1 MTKAYLMTSL
11 IEKMQSPDQDF
22 RFMGLNDL
30 MTEIKQDQSCFVG
43 DEAVENKVLMQVLAL
58 VEDKISEVKNQAV
71 KCLGQ
76 LIKIIRQPQMETV
89 VDKLIDFSGG
99 QDEELRDISGL
110 ALKTITAELPP
121 DGKIAATACAK
132 LTPKLLGQISN
143 PTTPPEALVETLA
156 ILSIL
161 ISRFP
166 AHLSSAT
173 LSPQPLTV
181 LAPLLVHPRP
191 VVRKRA
197 IITLAQFVPI
207 SQGYLFTDLL
217 ATHVF
222 PFLASN
228 ANLEKQRTT
237 VHLVAAVARTA
248 PTQIAPVLGE
258 IVPGVLTAVQRDD
271 DELREGSL
279 QALEALLLRCPTEI
293 TPYVGP
299 IVQAGNQYIKYDPN
313 YAGDDEDEEMA
324 DADDDDDEEAEL
336 DEYSDDEDTSYK
348 IRRSATKLLAA
359 IVGTRPELLASLYKD
374 VSPVL
379 ISRFGDREETVR
391 LEVWA
396 TYVVLL
402 NQTALYGGQP
412 QSRDDSSLKRKRDP
426 ETMDVEEG
434 PYSLLKAQVP
444 ALSKALLNQLK
455 SAKTPPAT
463 LQAGFALLHALLD
476 VLPGSLATQVT
487 SITATS
493 KSILSQPPS
502 TSTSALHLTCLSF
515 LALFFASHSPPT
527 FASSLPNLTPALL
540 RSLGE
545 RHPRVASETFRVFSA
560 LLNAL
565 KPLKAGGEWPEA
577 VYEQA
582 VARLCA
588 HDTDAEVRACAETC
602 VGDLWVC
609 ATDVVRGRDRRE
621 WEAICRPGA
630 KSDGAVKV
638 VTRVAKEVPGAL
650 GDAWVNGCVEWA
662 MGLLKRGGR
671 AGKMEVFQGLDV
683 LLRSYT
689 SGVPTA
695 LPPALVPQVKSY
707 LSTSDIPLLSQALS
721 LLALLLELAPTTTF
735 PEIES
740 DLLPDIYRVAHS
752 PLVSGAALDSL
763 LSFCAALVSADH
775 QIATHLVPNLVIAVE
790 KAPKGE
796 ASPNNVAKAVAQIVR
811 SQQAIAAGTIA
822 QYAKNIKKTSKAKPT
837 TVVLSLLILG
847 ELGRFIDMSN
857 QQEIFRDAIEHFASE
872 QEEIRAAASFAA
884 GNIAIGSLQQFLP
897 AIVKIVKSDAKKRL
911 LSLHALKEVVT
922 HCSQGQLEG
931 VADMLWVPL
940 FENSEN
946 SEETTRNVA
955 AACLGKLATTH
966 PSRYLPQ
973 LHARVNDPNAAAR
986 ATVVSAIR
994 YTFAETS
1001 MSYDELL
1008 APLLV
1013 DFLSLMLDQDL
1024 TVRRLAL
1031 SALNS
1036 AARTKPHLIR
1046 EHLPALLP
1054 SLYKETFT
1062 NPDLIRT
1069 VQMGPWTHKV
1079 DDGLDARKTAY
1090 ETMYTLLDTC
1100 LAKLEL
1106 PTFLGRVL
1114 PGLADDSDEIK
1125 VISHMMLFRLS
1136 QVAPAAVSQKL
1147 DEATP
1152 ELEKTMKGATVTKD
1166 TVKQDLERALEL
1178 QRSALR
1184 AVAALSKIGTGA
1196 SPRFDAFVEDLKKNP
1211 QWGAEFKEL
1220 AAQA

>member
-30 MTEIKQDQSCFVG
+30 MNEIKQDQSCFVG
-43 DEAVENKVLMQVLAL
+43 DEAVENKVLTQVLAL

-76 LIKIIRQPQMETV
+76 LIKIIRQSQMETV
-89 VDKLIDFSGG
+89 
-99 QDEELRDISGL
+99 DEELRDISGL

-228 ANLEKQRTT
+228 ANLDRQRTT

-248 PTQIAPVLGE
+248 PTQIAPVLAE
-258 IVPGVLTAVQRDD
+258 IVPGVLKAGQRDD

-279 QALEALLLRCPTEI
+279 QASSSSLLLRCPTEI
-293 TPYVGP
+293 TPYVSS
-299 IVQAGNQYIKYDPN
+299 IVQAGIQYIKYDPN

-324 DADDDDDEEAEL
+324 DADDDDEEEAEL

-348 IRRSATKLLAA
+348 IRRSATKLLSA
-359 IVGTRPELLASLYKD
+359 IVGTRPELLSAIYKD

-391 LEVWA
+391 REVWA

-402 NQTALYGGQP
+402 NQTALYGGHP
-412 QSRDDSSLKRKRDP
+412 QSKDDSSLKRKRNP
-426 ETMDVEEG
+426 ETMEVEEG

-444 ALSKALLNQLK
+444 AMSKALLNQLK
-455 SAKTPPAT
+455 SPKTPPAT
-463 LQAGFALLHALLD
+463 LQDGFALLHALLD
-476 VLPGSLATQVT
+476 VLPGSLASQVT
-487 SITATS
+487 SITTTS

-502 TSTSALHLTCLSF
+502 TTTSTLHLACLSF
-515 LALFFASHSPPT
+515 LALFFATHSPPT

-540 RSLGE
+540 RSLNE

-560 LLNAL
+560 LLNAV
-565 KPLKAGGEWPEA
+565 KPIKPGSEWPEA
-577 VYEQA
+577 VYEQS
-582 VARLCA
+582 VARLTA

-602 VGDLWVC
+602 IGDLWVC
-609 ATDVVRGRDRRE
+609 ATDVVKSRDRRE
-621 WEAICRPGA
+621 WEAICRAGA
-630 KSDGAVKV
+630 KTEGAVKV

-689 SGVPTA
+689 GGVPAA
-695 LPPALVPQVKSY
+695 LPPALVPQIKQY
-707 LSTSDIPLLSQALS
+707 LSTADIPLLSQALS

-740 DLLPDIYRVAHS
+740 DLLPDIYRIAHS

-763 LSFCAALVSADH
+763 LSFCAALVNADN

-790 KAPKGE
+790 KAPRAD

-822 QYAKNIKKTSKAKPT
+822 QYAKNIKKTSKAKTT

-847 ELGRFIDMSN
+847 ELGRFIDMSP
-857 QQEIFRDAIEHFASE
+857 QQEIFRDAIEHFAAE

-973 LHARVNDPNAAAR
+973 LHARVGDPSADAR

-1001 MSYDELL
+1001 TSYDELL

-1054 SLYKETFT
+1054 SLYKETII

-1166 TVKQDLERALEL
+1166 TVKQDLERAAEL

-1184 AVAALSKIGTGA
+1184 AVAALSKIAGNGA
-1196 SPRFDAFVEDLKKNP
+1196 SPRFDAFVEELKKNP